1 MAMCVQCEDCK
12 FANWDATLFCDSDK
26 GHWEGAHYIPP
37 YSDQFDFYCKKHRH
51 FYLEN
56 EITGLCRDGI
66 YGPNNYHD
74 VCKKHYQEIDELN
87 KKLKASH
94 PCP

>member
-1 MAMCVQCEDCK
+1 
-12 FANWDATLFCDSDK
+12 
-26 GHWEGAHYIPP
+26 
-37 YSDQFDFYCKKHRH
+37 
-51 FYLEN
+51 LEN